1 MEFSIVTFLLIMI
14 AMALADVCWT
24 LYFIDVEERRAH
36 PAAFWSAMIILVTA
50 FTVTNYVENKIY
62 ISAAFLGA
70 YLGTYGTIKWKI
82 RKEREQNCKP
92 DEAESKKLPY
102 V

>member
-1 MEFSIVTFLLIMI
+1 MEFSIVTFLLIMA

-62 ISAAFLGA
+62 IAAAFLGA
-70 YLGTYGTIKWKI
+70 YCGTYVTIRWKLK
-82 RKEREQNCKP
+82 KENEMKQKSLV
-92 DEAESKKLPY
+92 E
-102 V
+102 

>member
-1 MEFSIVTFLLIMI
+1 MV

-62 ISAAFLGA
+62 IAAAFLGA
-70 YLGTYGTIKWKI
+70 YCGTYVTIRWKLK
-82 RKEREQNCKP
+82 KENEMKQKSLV
-92 DEAESKKLPY
+92 E
-102 V
+102 

>member
-1 MEFSIVTFLLIMI
+1 MEFSIVTFLLIMV

-62 ISAAFLGA
+62 IAAAFLGA
-70 YLGTYGTIKWKI
+70 YCGTYVTIRWKLK
-82 RKEREQNCKP
+82 KENEMKQKSLV
-92 DEAESKKLPY
+92 E
-102 V
+102 

>member
-1 MEFSIVTFLLIMI
+1 MDFEFSWVTFFLIMA

-36 PAAFWSAMIILVTA
+36 AAAFWSAMIILVTA

-62 ISAAFLGA
+62 IAAAFLGA
-70 YLGTYGTIKWKI
+70 YVGTYVTIAWK
-82 RKEREQNCKP
+82 KKV
-92 DEAESKKLPY
+92 ESRHSDM
-102 V
+102 

>member
-1 MEFSIVTFLLIMI
+1 MDFEFSWVTFFLIMV

-36 PAAFWSAMIILVTA
+36 AAAFWSAMIILVTA

-62 ISAAFLGA
+62 IAAAFLGA
-70 YLGTYGTIKWKI
+70 YAGTYVTITWK
-82 RKEREQNCKP
+82 KKVESREKSGNRT
-92 DEAESKKLPY
+92 
-102 V
+102 

>member
-50 FTVTNYVENKIY
+50 FTVT
-62 ISAAFLGA
+62 
-70 YLGTYGTIKWKI
+70 KWKV
-82 RKEREQNCKP
+82 RKEREQSSKP
-92 DEAESKKLPY
+92 DEAALKKFTST
-102 V
+102 

>member
-1 MEFSIVTFLLIMI
+1 
-14 AMALADVCWT
+14 MALADVCWT

-62 ISAAFLGA
+62 IAAAFLGA
-70 YLGTYGTIKWKI
+70 YFGTYVTIRWKLK
-82 RKEREQNCKP
+82 KENEMKQKSLT
-92 DEAESKKLPY
+92 E
-102 V
+102 

>member
-1 MEFSIVTFLLIMI
+1 MEFSIVTFLLIMA

-62 ISAAFLGA
+62 IAAAFMGA
-70 YLGTYGTIKWKI
+70 YLGTYVTIKWKLK
-82 RKEREQNCKP
+82 KENEVRNAATTP
-92 DEAESKKLPY
+92 NEAEK
-102 V
+102 

>member
-1 MEFSIVTFLLIMI
+1 MDFEFSWVTFFLIMI

-36 PAAFWSAMIILVTA
+36 AAAFWSAMIILVTA

-62 ISAAFLGA
+62 IAAAFLGA
-70 YLGTYGTIKWKI
+70 YVGTYGTIAWKKKVEA
-82 RKEREQNCKP
+82 RQKP
-92 DEAESKKLPY
+92 
-102 V
+102 

>member
-1 MEFSIVTFLLIMI
+1 MEFSIVTFLLIMV
-14 AMALADVCWT
+14 AMALADVCLT

-62 ISAAFLGA
+62 IAAAFLGA
-70 YLGTYGTIKWKI
+70 YCGTYVTIRWKLK
-82 RKEREQNCKP
+82 KENEMKQKSLV
-92 DEAESKKLPY
+92 E
-102 V
+102 

>member
-1 MEFSIVTFLLIMI
+1 MV

-36 PAAFWSAMIILVTA
+36 AAAFWSAMIILVTA

-62 ISAAFLGA
+62 IVAAFLGA
-70 YLGTYGTIKWKI
+70 YVGTYVTIQWK
-82 RKEREQNCKP
+82 RKTENRQ
-92 DEAESKKLPY
+92 DS
-102 V
+102 

>member
-1 MEFSIVTFLLIMI
+1 MEFSIVTFLLIMV

-62 ISAAFLGA
+62 IAAAFLGA
-70 YLGTYGTIKWKI
+70 YCGTYVTIRWKLK
-82 RKEREQNCKP
+82 KENEMKQKSLI
-92 DEAESKKLPY
+92 E
-102 V
+102 

>member
-1 MEFSIVTFLLIMI
+1 MEAEFSLVTFFLIMA

-36 PAAFWSAMIILVTA
+36 AAAFWSAMIILVTA

-62 ISAAFLGA
+62 IAAAFLGA
-70 YLGTYGTIKWKI
+70 YVGTYVTIEWK
-82 RKEREQNCKP
+82 RRS
-92 DEAESKKLPY
+92 EAKSEH
-102 V
+102 

>member
-1 MEFSIVTFLLIMI
+1 MNSEFSFVTFFLIMV

-36 PAAFWSAMIILVTA
+36 AAAFWSAMIILVTA

-62 ISAAFLGA
+62 IVAAFLGA
-70 YLGTYGTIKWKI
+70 YVGTYVTIQWK
-82 RKEREQNCKP
+82 RKTENRQ
-92 DEAESKKLPY
+92 DS
-102 V
+102 

>member
-1 MEFSIVTFLLIMI
+1 MV

-62 ISAAFLGA
+62 IAAAFLGA
-70 YLGTYGTIKWKI
+70 YCCTYVPIRWKL
-82 RKEREQNCKP
+82 KNETEMKQKSLV
-92 DEAESKKLPY
+92 E
-102 V
+102 

>member
-1 MEFSIVTFLLIMI
+1 MA

-36 PAAFWSAMIILVTA
+36 AAAFWSAMIILVTA

-62 ISAAFLGA
+62 IAAAFLGA
-70 YLGTYGTIKWKI
+70 YVGTYVTIAWK
-82 RKEREQNCKP
+82 KKVESREK
-92 DEAESKKLPY
+92 S
-102 V
+102 